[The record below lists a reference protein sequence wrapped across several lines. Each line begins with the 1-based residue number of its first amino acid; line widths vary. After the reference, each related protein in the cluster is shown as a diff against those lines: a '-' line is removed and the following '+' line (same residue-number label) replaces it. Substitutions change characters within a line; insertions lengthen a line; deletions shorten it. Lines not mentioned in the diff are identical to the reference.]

1 VVKYGIEPKSCVQNS
16 NNSITYTAT
25 ITNQSTA
32 AFDYTIRVV
41 FKSGDAS
48 VASSDATVTRLAAGA
63 SVDFTATGSTS
74 RNLTNGGQC
83 DVERVD
89 ARPSGS

>member
-1 VVKYGIEPKSCVQNS
+1 VKYGIEPKSCVQNA

-32 AFDYTIRVV
+32 AFDYTVGVV
-41 FKSGDAS
+41 FKDASGAS
-48 VASSDATVTRLAAGA
+48 VAKADAKVDKLAAGKSA
-63 SVDFTATGSTS
+63 EFTATGTPP
-74 RNLTNGGQC
+74 RNLANTGNC
-83 DVERVD
+83 TVERVD